1 MPFPTFVR
9 GYFQKGKKEYEKKKS
24 VQILIQL
31 PHFTIF
37 VCRKH
42 AGYGIFGKTSKNRI
56 SGKGCPECS
65 QCCLSILLEM
75 QEGRQA
81 SVSVQ
86 KGKSLMFSIALIVE
100 LVIIC

>member
-1 MPFPTFVR
+1 MQPMLSVHFV
-9 GYFQKGKKEYEKKKS
+9 
-24 VQILIQL
+24 
-31 PHFTIF
+31 
-37 VCRKH
+37 
-42 AGYGIFGKTSKNRI
+42 
-56 SGKGCPECS
+56 
-65 QCCLSILLEM
+65 EM

>member
-9 GYFQKGKKEYEKKKS
+9 GYFQKGKKDMKKRKRTDS
-24 VQILIQL
+24 YPVA
-31 PHFTIF
+31 PFTIF
-37 VCRKH
+37 DV
-42 AGYGIFGKTSKNRI
+42 ANMLDMEF
-56 SGKGCPECS
+56 
-65 QCCLSILLEM
+65 LENCKKM
-75 QEGRQA
+75 QGGRQA

>member
-9 GYFQKGKKEYEKKKS
+9 GYFQKGKKDMKKRKRTDS
-24 VQILIQL
+24 YPVA
-31 PHFTIF
+31 PFTIF
-37 VCRKH
+37 DVANMLDMEFLENCKNGYQVKDVQNAANVVCPFC
-42 AGYGIFGKTSKNRI
+42 GD
-56 SGKGCPECS
+56 
-65 QCCLSILLEM
+65 
-75 QEGRQA
+75 GRQA

>member
-9 GYFQKGKKEYEKKKS
+9 GYFQKGKKDMKKRKRTDS
-24 VQILIQL
+24 YPVA
-31 PHFTIF
+31 PFTIF
-37 VCRKH
+37 DV
-42 AGYGIFGKTSKNRI
+42 ANMLDMEFFGKLQKWI

-65 QCCLSILLEM
+65 QCCLSILWRCKG
-75 QEGRQA
+75 GRQA